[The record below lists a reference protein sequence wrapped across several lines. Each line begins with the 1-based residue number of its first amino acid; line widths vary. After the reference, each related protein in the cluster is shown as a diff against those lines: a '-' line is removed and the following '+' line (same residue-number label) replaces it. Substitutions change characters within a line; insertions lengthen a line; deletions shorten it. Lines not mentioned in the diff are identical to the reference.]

1 MNLRT
6 GIRVGFGFWIIL
18 ATLIALLVAGNALS
32 AYSRNQRVDGL
43 ETINDKWVLVTTMK
57 SALLEAAIDMR
68 NIALQSDIRAM
79 KKGGDRVRAQQQR
92 YSDARNKFE
101 AIGLSDA
108 EKKIVSD
115 ITQLDK
121 EIEAPLLEAM
131 SQAFAFNND
140 TAAKILSITID
151 PLHQQELIEIN
162 KLVALQQVATQHIL
176 YDTLVDEKRWM
187 IILFLTGAAALATIS
202 IQFKYNAKR

>member
-6 GIRVGFGFWIIL
+6 GSRVGISFWIIL
-18 ATLIALLVAGNALS
+18 AILIAVLVAGNVLS
-32 AYSRNQRVDGL
+32 ANSRNKRIDGL
-43 ETINDKWVLVTTMK
+43 EAINDKWVLVTTMK

-68 NIALQSDIRAM
+68 NIGLQSNIRAM
-79 KKGGDRVRAQQQR
+79 KTGGDSVRAQQKR

-108 EKKIVSD
+108 EKKILAD

-131 SQAFAFNND
+131 SQAFAFNNE
-140 TAAKILSITID
+140 TAAKILSSIID
-151 PLHQQELIEIN
+151 PLHQ
-162 KLVALQQVATQHIL
+162 
-176 YDTLVDEKRWM
+176 
-187 IILFLTGAAALATIS
+187 
-202 IQFKYNAKR
+202 